1 MCALCHGRGEGAASA
16 EGRLLYCGNDTW
28 AHVNCALWSNEVFEE
43 VDGALQNVYD
53 AMARAGSSRCKLC
66 DAKGASVSCC
76 IRGCTVAFHFPCALL
91 PEAQATLLDSKR
103 LMCHQHA
110 QSQTSKNLTM
120 HSSNFEVSRCVY
132 VDLGAERKRIKAQA
146 YRDLRIVIGS
156 LTIVA
161 IGQLRSDVSNGPST
175 LKPIGYQS
183 RRKFWSTKDP
193 MKLASYTLRTVYVP
207 GTSEGKE
214 TETNVTVSHEEDDV
228 IMAESG
234 LNLAELDTQDDRELI
249 HMVLEDANFEQEL
262 EGGPNAAAATSSPT
276 NHILRDSGFCSD
288 GRSVDETSPSPA
300 EEHALEA
307 WLADPEHAVIF
318 LDSALLASLDID
330 SVETSPSSANTSTD
344 DIHIPASA
352 NCERKNSGGCGSGSY
367 PRLPESGTPPKRSLR
382 KRRLNYLQWKKM
394 RLQTRKVKSS
404 VTTASILNS
413 VGSVAQRSSALD
425 WNGNEAEWNS
435 ASSSGNGSLLASIKV
450 SPLSSNASLKSVDTD
465 TRWRKGNNKPKN
477 ILQLDGAADSSETE
491 SENNRVESPFKVET
505 DIDEAPVKCRRC
517 RRSYRT
523 WQSFNKHTA
532 ICVEMLSSSSSGGAS
547 EEESGE
553 ENAICLLQPKTE
565 PIDENDLAESTPAQL
580 PPSVIDQLKQE
591 PIDAPETTRVE
602 PIQVPI
608 VNSSSPSAQNA
619 IPLATSSNVDDS
631 KLSEQKTPP
640 KEVATP
646 KTRRR
651 RLQVKPNLI
660 GTTRT
665 LAARQQSQPSTSEI
679 RFTVQ
684 NPSPTYQVTL
694 QSPPPP
700 PPILYVNSNG
710 YLTQAVAPVTQ
721 QQQHFFIMPSPSLE
735 QSFTQNHC
743 GIQTLS
749 VAQPTVTSNNNNTMV
764 QYLGSIPAN
773 LLSALGIV
781 TTTGLGMTNYSSV
794 PTLQLQNQPLQVPW
808 ETSIANQIVVLPQQ
822 QQHILSFHSP
832 LANQQQQTFISPIPS
847 TPIATVAA
855 TAVEKPVAI
864 LIPSPAPS
872 ISARVGN
879 VTPKK
884 LEKSSVS
891 KPSKEVGRTLQPSG
905 SSPVKRIAPKPLEAS
920 REPIPEAFLPLES
933 SSPSPTLLKLD
944 NTPLTPA
951 FSYRSSM
958 PVAEKKSITPVPET
972 IDDQTNSPA
981 NVEPQPPSPIEESN
995 EVVTPLEKVTN
1006 EPEPI
1011 CIDNTQPLT
1020 SSDALIITESE
1031 LPTISIPDDCPTET
1045 MINQA
1050 VAEVCDVF
1058 ATPPASSE
1066 PPILPSDLEV
1076 DNQPTKSWTV
1086 NNSPSHL
1093 LPPVTTPSTTTTTNH
1108 NNNNV
1113 TLKKGAH
1120 IVYELVSDDGFFAQ
1134 SDSASAVWKK
1144 LLDSIQEARNRS
1156 KCLEPL
1162 HNGCLKSVNERNL
1175 NLTGLHH
1182 NAIINLLEQLPNAD
1196 LCTDYKF
1203 KYRTQRD
1210 RESAETQV
1218 QHGSTHG
1225 YGSIRA
1231 APFNGRSAYDM
1242 FGWLAS
1248 QYRARPQPVRTYT
1261 SSSSVIAA
1269 ADQETQPSA
1278 RRVTNFEL
1286 LPMTVRFKHLRQV
1299 AKHSVGVYRSRI
1311 HGRGLFCKRDIEVS

>member
-1 MCALCHGRGEGAASA
+1 M
-16 EGRLLYCGNDTW
+16 NW
-28 AHVNCALWSNEVFEE
+28 MKFKK
-43 VDGALQNVYD
+43 
-53 AMARAGSSRCKLC
+53 KL
-66 DAKGASVSCC
+66 
-76 IRGCTVAFHFPCALL
+76 IFPIL
-91 PEAQATLLDSKR
+91 
-103 LMCHQHA
+103 
-110 QSQTSKNLTM
+110 
-120 HSSNFEVSRCVY
+120 
-132 VDLGAERKRIKAQA
+132 
-146 YRDLRIVIGS
+146 
-156 LTIVA
+156 
-161 IGQLRSDVSNGPST
+161 
-175 LKPIGYQS
+175 
-183 RRKFWSTKDP
+183 
-193 MKLASYTLRTVYVP
+193 

-262 EGGPNAAAATSSPT
+262 EGGPNAAVATSSPT

-352 NCERKNSGGCGSGSY
+352 NSERKNSGGCGSSSY

-382 KRRLNYLQWKKM
+382 KRRLNYSQWKKM

-413 VGSVAQRSSALD
+413 VGSAGQRSSALD

-435 ASSSGNGSLLASIKV
+435 ASSSSGNGSLLASIKV
-450 SPLSSNASLKSVDTD
+450 SPLSSTASLKSVDTD
-465 TRWRKGNNKPKN
+465 THWRKGNNNKPKN

-491 SENNRVESPFKVET
+491 SENNRAVSPFKVET

-553 ENAICLLQPKTE
+553 ENAVCLLQPKTE
-565 PIDENDLAESTPAQL
+565 PIDENDLPESTPVQL
-580 PPSVIDQLKQE
+580 PPSILAQPKQE
-591 PIDAPETTRVE
+591 PVDASDTTLVE

-608 VNSSSPSAQNA
+608 VNSSSPSAQTA
-619 IPLATSSNVDDS
+619 TPLATSLNVDHS
-631 KLSEQKTPP
+631 KVSEQKTPP
-640 KEVATP
+640 KAVATTP
-646 KTRRR
+646 KTRQRR
-651 RLQVKPNLI
+651 PPVRPNLS
-660 GTTRT
+660 GTSRT
-665 LAARQQSQPSTSEI
+665 LAARQQSQPPTSEI

-710 YLTQAVAPVTQ
+710 YLTQAVAPPVTQ
-721 QQQHFFIMPSPSLE
+721 QQQHFIIMPSPSLD

-749 VAQPTVTSNNNNTMV
+749 VAQPTVTNNNNNTMV

-781 TTTGLGMTNYSSV
+781 TTTGLGMTNYTSV
-794 PTLQLQNQPLQVPW
+794 PTLQLQSQPLQVPW
-808 ETSIANQIVVLPQQ
+808 ETSIANQIVVLPQP

-832 LANQQQQTFISPIPS
+832 NQQQQTFISPLS
-847 TPIATVAA
+847 ATPIATPVTTVAA
-855 TAVEKPVAI
+855 TPVEKPVAI
-864 LIPSPAPS
+864 LIPTNST
-872 ISARVGN
+872 RVGDL
-879 VTPKK
+879 TPNRM
-884 LEKSSVS
+884 EKSKSS
-891 KPSKEVGRTLQPSG
+891 KDRPLQST
-905 SSPVKRIAPKPLEAS
+905 SCSPVKRIAPKPLEAS

-933 SSPSPTLLKLD
+933 SSPSPTSLKLN
-944 NTPLTPA
+944 NTPSTPA

-958 PVAEKKSITPVPET
+958 PVGEKQSITPVPDTAILE
-972 IDDQTNSPA
+972 DQTNSSA
-981 NVEPQPPSPIEESN
+981 NVEPQPASPTEESN
-995 EVVTPLEKVTN
+995 EVVAISPPLEEVRN

-1011 CIDNTQPLT
+1011 CVDSTEPLT

-1031 LPTISIPDDCPTET
+1031 EVPTISIPDDCPTET
-1045 MINQA
+1045 MLNQA
-1050 VAEVCDVF
+1050 AAEVCDVF

-1076 DNQPTKSWTV
+1076 DNQPTKPWPV
-1086 NNSPSHL
+1086 IDSPSQL
-1093 LPPVTTPSTTTTTNH
+1093 LPLVTSPSTTATTTTATTNH
-1108 NNNNV
+1108 NNNNI

-1134 SDSASAVWKK
+1134 SDSVSAVWKK

-1156 KCLEPL
+1156 KSSEPL
-1162 HNGCLKSVNERNL
+1162 HNGCLRSVNERNL

-1210 RESAETQV
+1210 RESAEIQV
-1218 QHGSTHG
+1218 QQHGSTHG

-1231 APFNGRSAYDM
+1231 APYNGRSAYDM

-1261 SSSSVIAA
+1261 SSSSSAIIAA
-1269 ADQETQPSA
+1269 SDQETQPSA